1 MEERIIKGRRDLWSI
16 SDDVRINRSGY
27 CLLTYEL
34 PIPLPLYNGIG
45 NKKKV
50 IVGRTLRFASVLIPK
65 NHDVLDNSKEKL
77 VEYYENK
84 PEALGNHKKYLEGI
98 RHGATIWG

>member
-16 SDDVRINRSGY
+16 SDDVCINRSGY

-34 PIPLPLYNGIG
+34 PIPLRLYNGRG

-50 IVGRTLRFASVLIPK
+50 IVGRALRFASVLIPK
-65 NHDVLDNSKEKL
+65 NHGVLDNSKEKL

-98 RHGATIWG
+98 RHGAIIWG

>member
-16 SDDVRINRSGY
+16 EDDVRMNCAKY
-27 CLLTYEL
+27 LLLTYEL
-34 PIPLPLYNGIG
+34 PIPIPLYNGIG

-50 IVGRTLRFASVLIPK
+50 IVGRALRFASVLIPK
-65 NHDVLDNSKEKL
+65 HYGVLDNSREKL
-77 VEYYENK
+77 VEYYETK
-84 PEALGNHKKYLEGI
+84 PEALVNHKKYLEGI

>member
-50 IVGRTLRFASVLIPK
+50 IVGRALRFASVLIPK
-65 NHDVLDNSKEKL
+65 NHGVLDNSKEKL